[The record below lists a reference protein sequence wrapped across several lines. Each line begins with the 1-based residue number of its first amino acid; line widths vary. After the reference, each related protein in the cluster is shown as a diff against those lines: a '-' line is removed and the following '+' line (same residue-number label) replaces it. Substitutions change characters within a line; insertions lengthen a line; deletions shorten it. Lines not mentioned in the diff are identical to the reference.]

1 MSRLIIGLEGHDG
14 TGKSSTAIAIADLIG
29 GHVFFSND
37 ETKSLRHDIYGNEKL
52 SHSEKMRRIEKIYLD
67 ESNKFETEMA
77 NCKIIVLDRT
87 FFSHSVEE
95 NVMDKLDRKQSP
107 TYQPKFIPKGVI
119 KPDIVFQVIIPE
131 RVRNQRVQER
141 GEHLTKRDERLRDD
155 DIYRKALES
164 ERKANGCVTVYM
176 RERDPK
182 TCALRVVQS
191 LLANKLVQP
200 LSINLK

>member
-1 MSRLIIGLEGHDG
+1 MYYY
-14 TGKSSTAIAIADLIG
+14 
-29 GHVFFSND
+29 FFTLN
-37 ETKSLRHDIYGNEKL
+37 ETK
-52 SHSEKMRRIEKIYLD
+52 
-67 ESNKFETEMA
+67 KFETEMA
-77 NCKIIVLDRT
+77 DCEIIVLDRT
-87 FFSHSVEE
+87 FYSHSVEE

-107 TYQPKFIPKGVI
+107 TYQPKVIPKGVI
-119 KPDIVFQVIIPE
+119 KPDIVFQIIIPE
-131 RVRNQRVQER
+131 RVRNQRVQDR

-176 RERDPK
+176 REREPK

-191 LLANKLVQP
+191 LLGSKLVQP